1 MSEPMH
7 LLQINDT
14 LRVAAYF
21 DYDAEHP
28 AAWGVEFVQ
37 TLRTA
42 RGMSELTTDDG
53 HREAIREIMEH
64 NPETTTRG
72 SSWQTTRRD
81 DWERDAITKHLNRAG
96 FDCTFI
102 QLIGGS
108 PSEWADIVAYWNAGD
123 ITNPE
128 AVAREW
134 RAWYAGEVYWLAL
147 ECADIYTNAAGN
159 TITTWQTVDTVGGIY
174 LTDGLTRETADLYFD
189 ITAATVA
196 A

>member
-1 MSEPMH
+1 MEPIET
-7 LLQINDT
+7 LQISDG
-14 LRVAAYF
+14 LRVAAYY
-21 DYDAEHP
+21 DYDAESP
-28 AAWGVEFVQ
+28 AAWGAEFVQ

-42 RGMSELTTDDG
+42 RGMLELTTDDG

-96 FDCTFI
+96 FDCIFVSLT
-102 QLIGGS
+102 GGS

-134 RAWYAGEVYWLAL
+134 REWYAGQVYWLAL
-147 ECADIYTNAAGN
+147 ERADIYTNAAGN
-159 TITTWQTVDTVGGIY
+159 TITTWETVDTVGGIY
-174 LTDGLTRETADLYFD
+174 LTDGLTRETADLYFNID
-189 ITAATVA
+189 AATVA